1 MINKD
6 PLLEI
11 KGLKVEFQ
19 LRRGTASVINDLDI
33 VLGHGETLGIV
44 GESGCGKS
52 ITALAVMGLVPS
64 PPGRITAGSIRLDGE
79 DLLQAGPKRMRQ
91 IRGNDIS
98 MIFQEPMTS
107 LNPVYTI
114 GNQIAEA
121 IHIHQGL
128 NKHDAFRRAIEM
140 LKAVEIPSA
149 ERRAEEYPYQ
159 LSGGMRQR
167 VMIAMALACNPKIL
181 IADEPTTAL
190 DVTVQAQ
197 IFDLLRDIQN
207 RTGTSILFITHDMG
221 SIAAMADRVAV
232 MYAGRKM
239 EEGLVD
245 EILTRPKHPY
255 TNGLIN
261 CVPHLEENPPAV
273 RQPLCEISG
282 VVPSL
287 VQRARGCPFAPRC
300 DYAMPKCSQGEP
312 PPVFANGPSGSVAC
326 WLLEPGRP
334 ADGAVIEV
342 QTAESAADTAHAPR
356 PVDQSDHLVEV
367 ENLQV
372 HFQRR
377 RKLLAPRSTVKAV
390 DGVSFSIPR
399 GMTFGLVGESGS
411 GKSTTALG
419 LMRLVPITG
428 GRIALDG
435 QDITNLKGEALRH
448 VRRRIQLIFQD
459 PYSSLN
465 PHQRAGSIVREPM
478 ELLEVEDQR
487 GYQSR
492 VNELFDSVGLRPEQQ
507 AYFPHQFSGGQRQ
520 RIGVARALASRPDLI
535 VCDEPVSAL
544 DVAIQAQI
552 INLLR
557 RLQAEFNLTF
567 LFISHDLGVVQY
579 LCDEIAVMYLGH
591 IVEQADR
598 LSLFRN
604 PLHPYT
610 LSLLSAVPS
619 AIPSD
624 RDNRKRIRLTGDP
637 PSPIDPPEGCHFYN
651 RCPYKGKD
659 AECEELTPKLRR
671 IGNGRRVACHKVVSD
686 NNYPWLNNGEL
697 L

>member
-1 MINKD
+1 MIDKQ

-11 KGLKVEFQ
+11 KGLRVEFQ

-33 VLGHGETLGIV
+33 TLGHGETLGIV

-52 ITALAVMGLVPS
+52 ITALAVMGLVPC
-64 PPGRITAGSIRLDGE
+64 PPGRVSAGSILLEGE
-79 DLLQAGPKRMRQ
+79 DLLQVGPRRMRQ

-107 LNPVYTI
+107 LNPVYTV
-114 GNQIAEA
+114 GDQIAET

-128 NKHDAFRRAIEM
+128 NKRDAFQRAIEM
-140 LKAVEIPSA
+140 LKAVEIPSP
-149 ERRAEEYPYQ
+149 ERRACEYPYQ

-167 VMIAMALACNPKIL
+167 VMIAMALACDPKIL

-197 IFDLLRDIQN
+197 IFDLLREIQE

-221 SIAAMADRVAV
+221 SIAAMADRVVV

-239 EEGLVD
+239 EEGPVN
-245 EILTRPKHPY
+245 EILNRPGHPY
-255 TNGLIN
+255 TKGLIS
-261 CVPHLEENPPAV
+261 CVPHLEEDPPEI
-273 RQPLCEISG
+273 RQPLCEIRG

-287 VQRARGCPFAPRC
+287 VDRAKGCPFAPRC
-300 DYAMPKCSQGEP
+300 DYAFPKCLEGAP
-312 PPVFANGPSGSVAC
+312 PPVFANGKAGSVAC

-334 ADGAVIEV
+334 VENGVIEV
-342 QTAESAADTAHAPR
+342 KTDLGVAITDVPKAHDR
-356 PVDQSDHLVEV
+356 QDYLMQVD
-367 ENLQV
+367 NLKI

-377 RKLLAPRSTVKAV
+377 RKLLGPKSTVKAV

-411 GKSTTALG
+411 GKTTTAMG
-419 LMRLVPITG
+419 LMRLAPITG
-428 GRIALDG
+428 GRITLDG
-435 QDITNLKGEALRH
+435 QDITGLKGEALRYL
-448 VRRRIQLIFQD
+448 RRRIQLIFQD

-465 PHQRAGSIVREPM
+465 PHQRAGFIVREPM
-478 ELLEVEDQR
+478 ELLNVEDA
-487 GYQSR
+487 QSPQKR
-492 VNELFDSVGLRPEQQ
+492 VDELFDSVGLRREQQ

-557 RLQAEFNLTF
+557 RLQAEYNLTF

-579 LCDEIAVMYLGH
+579 LCDEIAVMYLGR
-591 IVEQADR
+591 IVEKADR
-598 LSLFRN
+598 MSLFRN

-619 AIPSD
+619 AKPSD
-624 RDNRKRIRLTGDP
+624 GRLKKRIRLTGDP
-637 PSPIDPPEGCHFYN
+637 PSPIDPPEGCRFFS
-651 RCPYKGKD
+651 RCPYRGKD
-659 AECEELTPKLRR
+659 AECEELTPKLRE
-671 IGNGRRVACHKVVSD
+671 INGGRKVACHKVKS
-686 NNYPWLNNGEL
+686 NEESPWSGNDQLW
-697 L
+697 